1 MTFEDMLKT
10 AKEILK
16 SMTDA
21 QMIANKNF
29 DRYMANFLITDGE
42 KSISADIFDNYFIIN
57 DGDRQITSD
66 MPCTIGAQR
75 KVYNLGLRFAQNN
88 AYSVG
93 LNA

>member
-16 SMTDA
+16 SMTNA
-21 QMIANKNF
+21 EMIANQNF

-42 KSISADIFDNYFIIN
+42 KSISADIMDDYFIIN
-57 DGDRQITSD
+57 DGDRQIATNF
-66 MPCTIGAQR
+66 PCVRSAQ
-75 KVYNLGLRFAQNN
+75 KKIYDLGLRFAKNN
-88 AYSVG
+88 AYTIG